1 MSLKQSVV
9 VVNEY
14 TIKTGTKSGSR
25 GGTPGDYVLRYMARN
40 LATEGIAPERLQDD
54 DKAIVKYMARKEAVE
69 TTNSIPKMKRKMRDA
84 QKYGG
89 VAFGYGDVALS
100 DEGLKRASK
109 DIQKQFDSGKTV
121 LKTVLSFDEEYLREH
136 GIISEDFVCKKR
148 GDYRGHIDQLKL
160 RLAIMNG
167 LEKMGRNYDDL
178 QYVGVLQVDTKH
190 VHCHLAMVDR
200 GKGNVM
206 PDGTQRGKLTEK
218 EKVAL
223 RRGIDMWLDEKQV
236 VKSMSSSVMYD
247 KRNALCYIKKYTHKT
262 MLERGFSQFLLACLP
277 DNKNWWRAASHRKE
291 MQKANALVREFVNQ
305 LLEEPNSGYREA
317 MQSVEQYAG
326 YRKEREGLEQSEYEE
341 LIRYGQNRIVE
352 DCINGVYSV
361 LKQIPDVERQVR
373 TPLLESMS
381 QNYDDMAADVAND
394 PMVEFGFRLR
404 SYASRLDH
412 HRKEYHK
419 YQGYRNEYE
428 LAEDKEEASKPLGD
442 YFKIEAEYNAMLMMK
457 YQHFLSFLPADE
469 GLEDEFNELMKRK
482 DSLRNLQK
490 MRADKAFS
498 KMKYEDTANEYGLRV
513 YGQYGGAR
521 MLKTPEVIDGRIR
534 LLEQSILKQEQEFRM
549 KLQDYGMDYDGHGI
563 KRQRLYSFDTVKALD
578 LHHMG
583 YDFPYDARI
592 SKRNID
598 NFCDMAEKRY
608 EAFVKAR
615 EYLELTG
622 QAENLSELPVRDVE
636 VMYDFAS
643 KFRKTGVLTATRPTS
658 GQHHKVATVSLDNSY
673 QLDMKEIV
681 QATVRGLQFD
691 GF

>member
-1 MSLKQSVV
+1 MNLKQSVV

-14 TIKTGTKSGSR
+14 TIQTGSKSGSR

-54 DKAIVKYMARKEAVE
+54 DKAMMKYMARKEAVE
-69 TTNSIPKMKRKMRDA
+69 TTTSIPKMKRKMRDA

-100 DEGLKRASK
+100 DSALKRASK
-109 DIQKQFDSGKTV
+109 DIQQQFENGKTV

-167 LEKMGRNYDDL
+167 LEKMGRHYDDL

-200 GKGNVM
+200 GKGNLM
-206 PDGTQRGKLTEK
+206 SDGTQRGKITEK

-223 RRGIDMWLDEKQV
+223 RRGIDMWLDEKQT
-236 VKSMSSSVMYD
+236 VKAMSSSVMYD
-247 KRNALCYIKKYTHKT
+247 KRNAVCYIKKYTHKT
-262 MLERGFSQFLLACLP
+262 MSERGFSQFVLACLP
-277 DNKNWWRAASHRKE
+277 DNKNWWRASSHRKE
-291 MQKANALVREFVNQ
+291 MQKSNALVREFVNQ
-305 LLEEPNSGYREA
+305 LLLEPNSGYREA
-317 MQSVEQYAG
+317 MQSVEHYAG
-326 YRKEREGLEQSEYEE
+326 YRKEREGLSQSEYEE
-341 LIRYGQNRIVE
+341 LVRYGQNRIVE
-352 DCINGVYSV
+352 DCMNGVYSV
-361 LKQIPDVERQVR
+361 LKQVPEKERQVR
-373 TPLLESMS
+373 TPMLESMA
-381 QNYDDMAADVAND
+381 QNYEDMVSDVVND

-404 SYASRLDH
+404 SYSSRLNH

-419 YQGYRNEYE
+419 YQEYRNEYE
-428 LAEDKEEASKPLGD
+428 RAEDKEDASKPLGD
-442 YFKIEAEYNAMLMMK
+442 YFQLEAEYNAMLMMK

-469 GLEDEFNELMKRK
+469 DLVEEFNELMRRK
-482 DSLRNLQK
+482 DSLRNLK
-490 MRADKAFS
+490 NMRADKAFK
-498 KMKYEDTANEYGLRV
+498 KMKNEDAANEYGLRV

-521 MLKTPEVIDGRIR
+521 MLQTPEVIDGRIR
-534 LLEQSILKQEQEFRM
+534 LLEDNILQEEQQFRM

-563 KRQRLYSFDTVKALD
+563 KRQGLYSFDMVKALD
-578 LHHMG
+578 LHHMS

-592 SKRNID
+592 SKFNVD

-608 EAFVKAR
+608 QAFLDAKF
-615 EYLELTG
+615 YLEATN
-622 QAENLSELPVRDVE
+622 QADALQDLPVKDVE
-636 VMYDFAS
+636 VMHEFAE
-643 KFRKTGVLTATRPTS
+643 KFRQTGVLEANRPTS

-673 QLDMKEIV
+673 HLDFKEIV
-681 QATVRGLQFD
+681 QSTVRGLQMEDF
-691 GF
+691 